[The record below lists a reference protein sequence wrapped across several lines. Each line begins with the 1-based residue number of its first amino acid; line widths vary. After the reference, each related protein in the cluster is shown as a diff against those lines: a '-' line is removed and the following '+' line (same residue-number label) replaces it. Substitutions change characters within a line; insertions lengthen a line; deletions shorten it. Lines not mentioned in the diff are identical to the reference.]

1 MVMLRST
8 SGTKRVLL
16 VLFALLLSSFFVL
29 PKQSRGFLHT
39 LATPLGQVLALP
51 VEGLAALDRSVRDVW
66 EGHLALRKVH
76 EENRR
81 LRQEIRALRAQNAE
95 LRELASASERLAALL
110 EFREHQYPQTVVAK
124 VIGRDTTNWYR
135 AVVLDKG
142 TRDGVREEMGVIAPT
157 GVVGRVVKT
166 TASSSMVLLL
176 TDPSNAITAL
186 IQRTRDEGI
195 VEGTAQG
202 LARIKYVPLL
212 STVRVG
218 DRVVTSGLTGGFP
231 KGLPIGAI
239 TRIDKAE
246 GDLFQSAEIAPE
258 VDFSRLEEVLVITSS
273 SESPTP
279 LTPADPSSEKRS

>member
-1 MVMLRST
+1 MLRST

>member
-1 MVMLRST
+1 
-8 SGTKRVLL
+8 
-16 VLFALLLSSFFVL
+16 
-29 PKQSRGFLHT
+29 
-39 LATPLGQVLALP
+39 
-51 VEGLAALDRSVRDVW
+51 
-66 EGHLALRKVH
+66 
-76 EENRR
+76 
-81 LRQEIRALRAQNAE
+81 
-95 LRELASASERLAALL
+95 
-110 EFREHQYPQTVVAK
+110 
-124 VIGRDTTNWYR
+124 
-135 AVVLDKG
+135 
-142 TRDGVREEMGVIAPT
+142 VIALT

-218 DRVVTSGLTGGFP
+218 DHVVTSGLTGGFP
-231 KGLPIGAI
+231 KGLSIGTI

-258 VDFSRLEEVLVITSS
+258 VDFSRLEEVLV
-273 SESPTP
+273 
-279 LTPADPSSEKRS
+279 LTGEKRS